1 MARESYDRAL
11 SEVFKHEGG
20 YVDHPKDPGGATNM
34 GITFAVLKAWRG
46 KEITKQDVKNLTRA
60 EAADIYRKN
69 YWDKVRG
76 DELPA
81 GLDLAVFDFAVN
93 SGPKRAAEFL
103 QRLLGVTA
111 DGIIGP
117 DTLAAV
123 RAIKDVALLVNM
135 YMDRRESF
143 LKGLKTFPTF
153 GKGWMSRTK
162 AVRQSALELVVQ
174 TPEKPVDG
182 TKPVRPIGG
191 LIGFIIAVVAA
202 FVAFYFG
209 GAE

>member
-46 KEITKQDVKNLTRA
+46 REITKQDVKNLTRA

-123 RAIKDVALLVNM
+123 RAIKDVALMINM

-162 AVRQSALELVVQ
+162 AVRQSALELILE
-174 TPEKPVDG
+174 TPKKPVEQPKKESG
-182 TKPVRPIGG
+182 ATGWVA
-191 LIGFIIAVVAA
+191 IAIAILATLFA
-202 FVAFYFG
+202 FFG
-209 GAE
+209 NPLG

>member
-11 SEVFKHEGG
+11 AEVFKHEGG

-34 GITFAVLKAWRG
+34 GITFKVLQAWRG

-111 DGIIGP
+111 DGIIGS

-123 RAIKDVALLVNM
+123 RAVKDVALLVNM

-153 GKGWMSRTK
+153 GKGWLIRTK

-174 TPEKPVDG
+174 TPEKPVEQPKKETG
-182 TKPVRPIGG
+182 ATGWVAIV
-191 LIGFIIAVVAA
+191 IAILAA
-202 FVAFYFG
+202 LFAFFG
-209 GAE
+209 NPLG